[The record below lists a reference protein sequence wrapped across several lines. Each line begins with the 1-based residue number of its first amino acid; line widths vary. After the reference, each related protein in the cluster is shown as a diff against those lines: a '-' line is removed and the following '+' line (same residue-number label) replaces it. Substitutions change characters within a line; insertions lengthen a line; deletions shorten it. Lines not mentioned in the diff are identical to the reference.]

1 MSQGDSPLP
10 TTLRIAVG
18 LLLVEAVGVLVVA
31 GLVVD
36 ALLTEYPGRLW
47 SREPVTIMVFATV
60 VAAALAGLGWQLL
73 RRRGW
78 ARGPAVALELF
89 FLPTGYY
96 LIQWGVWLL
105 GIPVIAVALTCVT
118 LLLAPASRA
127 ALGIR

>member
-18 LLLVEAVGVLVVA
+18 LLLVEAVGVLIVA

-36 ALLTEYPGRLW
+36 VLLTEYSGRLW
-47 SREPVTIMVFATV
+47 SREPVTIMAIGVVFATV
-60 VAAALAGLGWQLL
+60 LAGLGWQLL

-89 FLPTGYY
+89 FLPVGYY
-96 LIQWGVWLL
+96 LIQWGVWAL
-105 GIPVIAVALTCVT
+105 GIPVVAVALTCIA